1 MEGFLRY
8 EFGRFIFGGAY
19 AWRGLFSELYGMS
32 GFISVDCML
41 VTYIIIKSSY
51 LLIYLLTCLA
61 RRLFLKQRHSV

>member
-8 EFGRFIFGGAY
+8 EFGGFIFGGAY

-51 LLIYLLTCLA
+51 LLIY
-61 RRLFLKQRHSV
+61 